1 MEEEQNIINKKGL
14 YDDCYYPL
22 ENYIEHKQIINKV
35 DLFDAFSTDI
45 IARYIHYRS
54 HAPVPEHTHAPVVAH
69 PHTHA
74 PVPELRIGYILY
86 IEADANIN
94 IKSKMNKLLNYMVQL
109 KNPNIYV
116 KSHWVID
123 ELGINAGLVQVNKIK
138 VKVIV
143 LENNKDYAIKMLINE
158 LIYNIKKKDK
168 KYNKYLEKIDTTLPK
183 TS

>member
-1 MEEEQNIINKKGL
+1 MEEQNITDNKKL
-14 YDDCYYPL
+14 YDDCYYPN
-22 ENYIEHKQIINKV
+22 ENYIEHKQIINKI

-54 HAPVPEHTHAPVVAH
+54 NQAQPQHQPPSTD
-69 PHTHA
+69 
-74 PVPELRIGYILY
+74 LRIGYILY
-86 IEADANIN
+86 MEVDTNIN
-94 IKSKMNKLLNYMVQL
+94 IKNKMNKLLNYIVQL

-123 ELGINAGLVQVNKIK
+123 ETCSGINKIK

-158 LIYNIKKKDK
+158 MIYNIKKKDK
-168 KYNKYLEKIDTTLPK
+168 KYNKYLEKIDTSLQK
-183 TS
+183 

>member
-1 MEEEQNIINKKGL
+1 MEEDKNIIDKKKL

-22 ENYIEHKQIINKV
+22 EHYIEHKQIINKT

-54 HAPVPEHTHAPVVAH
+54 TQTQSLPQPQPQSLPQPQT
-69 PHTHA
+69 TD
-74 PVPELRIGYILY
+74 LRIGYILY
-86 IEADANIN
+86 MEVDTSIN
-94 IKSKMNKLLNYMVQL
+94 IKNKMNKLLNYMVQL

-116 KSHWVID
+116 KSYWVID
-123 ELGINAGLVQVNKIK
+123 ETCSGINKIK

-168 KYNKYLEKIDTTLPK
+168 KYNKYLEKIDTLQ
-183 TS
+183 

>member
-1 MEEEQNIINKKGL
+1 MEEERNIIDKKGL

-45 IARYIHYRS
+45 IARYTHYCS
-54 HAPVPEHTHAPVVAH
+54 QPS
-69 PHTHA
+69 
-74 PVPELRIGYILY
+74 VPELRIGYILY

-94 IKSKMNKLLNYMVQL
+94 IKNKMNKLLNYMVQL

-123 ELGINAGLVQVNKIK
+123 ELGISVGLVQVNKIK
-138 VKVIV
+138 VKVII

-158 LIYNIKKKDK
+158 HIYNIKKKDK
-168 KYNKYLEKIDTTLPK
+168 KYSKYLEKVDISLSK
-183 TS
+183 TC

>member
-1 MEEEQNIINKKGL
+1 
-14 YDDCYYPL
+14 
-22 ENYIEHKQIINKV
+22 V

-54 HAPVPEHTHAPVVAH
+54 HTPVPVPAH
-69 PHTHA
+69 PPVPTHPHA
-74 PVPELRIGYILY
+74 PVPVPAHPQSPAPVPVPGQELRIGYILY

-158 LIYNIKKKDK
+158 LIYNIKKKDR
-168 KYNKYLEKIDTTLPK
+168 KYSKYLEKVDTSLPK

>member
-54 HAPVPEHTHAPVVAH
+54 HVPVPAH
-69 PHTHA
+69 PQSPT

-168 KYNKYLEKIDTTLPK
+168 KYSKYLEKIDTTLPK

>member
-1 MEEEQNIINKKGL
+1 MEEEQNIIDNKKL
-14 YDDCYYPL
+14 YDDCYYPI
-22 ENYIEHKQIINKV
+22 EHYIEHKQLINKT

-54 HAPVPEHTHAPVVAH
+54 NPTPNPAQNPSQPPNPNPTQP
-69 PHTHA
+69 T
-74 PVPELRIGYILY
+74 ELRIGYILY
-86 IEADANIN
+86 MEVDTSIN
-94 IKSKMNKLLNYMVQL
+94 IKNKMNKILNYMVQL

-123 ELGINAGLVQVNKIK
+123 ETCSSINKIK

-158 LIYNIKKKDK
+158 FLYNIKKKDK
-168 KYNKYLEKIDTTLPK
+168 KYNKYLEKIDTSLQK
-183 TS
+183 K